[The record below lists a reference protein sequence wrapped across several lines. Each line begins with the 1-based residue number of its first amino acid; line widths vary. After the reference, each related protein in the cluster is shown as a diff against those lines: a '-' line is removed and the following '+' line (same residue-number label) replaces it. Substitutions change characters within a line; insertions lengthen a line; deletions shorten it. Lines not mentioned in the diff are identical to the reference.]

1 MTTTARPGRLS
12 RPGAPAR
19 LRRPDRARS
28 RLGEIAWFLSPF
40 VVLAAIWLIVVPA
53 ADVSSRVFPS
63 LPAVGRALGEMLA
76 DGTLWTHLGAS
87 LYRVAVGAGLAV
99 AIGVPFG
106 ILMGTS
112 RAISGFFSPLL
123 RFSVALA
130 GIAWIPLAT
139 LWFGYGNNAVVF
151 VVFNAVFFAIVYNS
165 MLGTR
170 QVATSLLRAGRSL
183 GAGRWQMFW
192 QVYLPGAAPSI
203 ATGLR
208 VGMGFA
214 WRGLVAAEIIATSAG
229 LGYSLFLARQYYQT
243 DVIILMMIIIGV
255 LWLLMD
261 RLVLAPVERRTVE
274 RWSGVRTA

>member
-1 MTTTARPGRLS
+1 VTTTARPGRLS
-12 RPGAPAR
+12 RPGVPAQ
-19 LRRPDRARS
+19 LRRPGRARS

-40 VVLAAIWLIVVPA
+40 AVLAAIWLIVVPA

-87 LYRVAVGAGLAV
+87 LYRVAVGAGL
-99 AIGVPFG
+99 
-106 ILMGTS
+106 